1 MANSI
6 DRYMSRL
13 NERLMSCAQRAL
25 DEMNYLLDDMNNI
38 AEQHPEREDILSCI
52 EEIKAKNKKAV
63 TESWATANHWSEHF
77 DGLSTEDAK
86 EEESVA
92 NEEENKEVDDGSNEK
107 EE

>member
-1 MANSI
+1 MPNNI

-25 DEMNYLLDDMNNI
+25 DEMNYLLDDMNNM
-38 AEQHPEREDILSCI
+38 AEQHPEREDIRACI
-52 EEIKAKNKKAV
+52 DEVKTKNKKAI

-77 DGLSTEDAK
+77 DGLGGEDADSK
-86 EEESVA
+86 EESETTEKQ
-92 NEEENKEVDDGSNEK
+92 EEATVDED

>member
-1 MANSI
+1 MPNNV

-38 AEQHPEREDILSCI
+38 AEQHAEREDIRACI
-52 EEIKAKNKKAV
+52 EEIKTKNKKAI

-77 DGLSTEDAK
+77 DGLGGEDTDSAK
-86 EEESVA
+86 EEDSKAEQ
-92 NEEENKEVDDGSNEK
+92 EETTDDED